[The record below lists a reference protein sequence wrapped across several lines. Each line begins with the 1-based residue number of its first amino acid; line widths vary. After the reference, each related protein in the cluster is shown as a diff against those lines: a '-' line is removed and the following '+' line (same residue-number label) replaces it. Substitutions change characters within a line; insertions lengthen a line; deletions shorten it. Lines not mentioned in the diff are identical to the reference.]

1 MDWLSVEEGTAAP
14 PATSS
19 SNNSSLPVGFPKNVS
34 MVVFAGKSFNQR
46 SLPEQFSLE
55 REEQRRARPEQSSR
69 TDTLRCWTA
78 SFGLGTPPPTTC
90 KERSRI
96 VQHAKRYHNIL
107 HELTYCTNLKDLI
120 LLYKTSSCS
129 RPPFFYYYHL
139 SHINI
144 EKPLCCHHVVSIVII
159 VIHQEEK
166 NVILTWSTGNA

>member
-120 LLYKTSSCS
+120 LLYKYL
-129 RPPFFYYYHL
+129 PVVDHLFFITTTYHT
-139 SHINI
+139 
-144 EKPLCCHHVVSIVII
+144 
-159 VIHQEEK
+159 
-166 NVILTWSTGNA
+166 LT